1 MTFRSRALFRALFAF
16 AFVAATLVPAPRA
29 SARDL
34 YKHFLDPAIPHHKA
48 ILDTLD
54 KLEADPKNAGLHN
67 DLACLVAW
75 DGFWRD
81 AIREFEIA
89 ADLDRHDSRP
99 LFNAG
104 LVRAWKGEWV
114 AARRAFGAATRRDP
128 GNWPAWWMRGFAEEQ
143 LGDVESAV
151 DDYKASMRMD
161 TSLFDVAVNPFAA
174 RTKLRSCAL
183 LETYDKRLVRAAMPA
198 RQELADPDR
207 ISSFFQKAALPA
219 AAPAAPAP
227 EVVADESVSSGP
239 VISTVVSSS
248 PSSAPSHPTTSAPPP
263 TQIRPS
269 PPRGD
274 GNAPRFGEGSIP
286 GVRRFGPD
294 SGQPQPGA
302 TPGGDRPQPK
312 PPTPGPGGS
321 DDE

>member
-1 MTFRSRALFRALFAF
+1 MTFRSPFRIVRGLFAF
-16 AFVAATLVPAPRA
+16 AFAAAMLASAPHA

-34 YKHFLDPAIPHHKA
+34 YKHFLDPGIPHHKA

-81 AIREFEIA
+81 ALREFGIA

-104 LVRAWKGEWV
+104 LVKAWKGEWV
-114 AARRAFGAATRRDP
+114 GARRAFGAATRRDP
-128 GNWPAWWMRGFAEEQ
+128 GNWPAWWMRGFAAEQ
-143 LGDVESAV
+143 LGDVEAAV
-151 DDYKASMRMD
+151 DDYKTSLRMD

-174 RTKLRSCAL
+174 RTKLRSRAL

-198 RQELADPDR
+198 RQELSDPER
-207 ISSFFQKAALPA
+207 VSSFFQKAAPSS
-219 AAPAAPAP
+219 AAPAP
-227 EVVADESVSSGP
+227 APEAVATDEPVSSGP

-248 PSSAPSHPTTSAPPP
+248 PSSAPTHPTTSAPPP
-263 TQIRPS
+263 TQIRPA
-269 PPRGD
+269 PPRGE
-274 GNAPRFGEGSIP
+274 GNVPRFGDGPIP
-286 GVRRFGPD
+286 GVRRFGP
-294 SGQPQPGA
+294 
-302 TPGGDRPQPK
+302 DRPQPK
-312 PPTPGPGGS
+312 PPTPGPGGA